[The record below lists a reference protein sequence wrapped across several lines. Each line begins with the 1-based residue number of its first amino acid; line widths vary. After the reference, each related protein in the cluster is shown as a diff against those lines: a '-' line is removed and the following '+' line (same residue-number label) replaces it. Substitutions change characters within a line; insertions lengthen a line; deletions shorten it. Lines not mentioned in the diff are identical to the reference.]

1 MWWLMYKL
9 HTCMK
14 LRYNF
19 DTTASIDPQ
28 INITFVPEQFESD
41 GVVVTLEWIRQN
53 SYLYNVS
60 VAPLLELA
68 YSDVTRITF
77 NVSYNTYYN
86 VSVDALP
93 TCGLSTASILY
104 YGK

>member
-1 MWWLMYKL
+1 MILL
-9 HTCMK
+9 HYLK
-14 LRYNF
+14 KF
-19 DTTASIDPQ
+19 DATASIDPQ
-28 INITFVPEQFESD
+28 INITLLPEHFESD
-41 GVVVTLEWIRQN
+41 SAVVTLEWIRRN

-68 YSDVTRITF
+68 YSDITRITF

-86 VSVDALP
+86 VSITALP
-93 TCGLSTASILY
+93 PCGLSTAIIFY